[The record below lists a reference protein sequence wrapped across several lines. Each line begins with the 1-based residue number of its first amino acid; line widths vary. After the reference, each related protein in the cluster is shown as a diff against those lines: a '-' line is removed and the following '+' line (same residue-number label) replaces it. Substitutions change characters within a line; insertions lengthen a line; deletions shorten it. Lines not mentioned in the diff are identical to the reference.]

1 MSELVA
7 EFSALSKDDTG
18 LAGGKGANLGELVTA
33 GLPVPPG
40 FVVTAAAYRAAMEQ
54 AGARDELRQL
64 TVEADADDPD
74 HVQRVAERAREVVRD
89 AGIPD
94 ELREAVLAAY
104 RDLSGDGTELVAVRS
119 SATTEDTE
127 EASFAGMNE
136 TFTNVIGEDTL
147 LERLVDCWASIF
159 TERVLTY
166 RARRGID
173 EEPAIAVVIQRMVDA
188 DRAGVVF
195 TVDPSGDRDEM
206 IVEAAFGLGD
216 AVVAGE
222 VEPDTYVLHR
232 GDDGVEVADVRIG
245 HKDKKIV
252 RGDGGGNREVEL
264 DDDEASR
271 RVLDDDQLLELAELA
286 LRVEEHYGA
295 PQDIEWAAEDG
306 QFFLVQTRPITTL
319 DEDEPEDD
327 ETGDGERLAAAEVL
341 VEGLGA
347 SAGTAAGPVRI
358 LQSRDQGDRF
368 EDGDILVT
376 DMTAPDWVPIMSRA
390 AAFVTDS
397 GGMTSHAAI
406 VGREMQVPCIVGTGD
421 ATSKLSDGATV
432 TVDGEA
438 GVVYAGD
445 VTDQL
450 QEPRSG
456 GPEAAPRDRERP
468 PEAAI
473 PLATQL
479 YVNLAIPRRAEEA
492 AELPVDGVGLL
503 RAEFLITEA
512 LQGEHPRYVLAQG
525 RRDEAA
531 AAMAE
536 KILQITRPFHP
547 RPVIYRATDFK
558 TNEFRGL
565 KGGEEY
571 EPQEENPML
580 GYRGCFRYVRDP
592 EMFSF
597 ELEVLAR
604 VREETDN
611 LHLMISFVRTR
622 WELEE
627 CLEAIDESPL
637 GDDRGLKRWVMAEVP
652 SVVYRIPE
660 YAELGIDGVSIGS
673 NDLTQLML
681 GVDRDNPVLSELFDE
696 MDAAVLDAV
705 QRIIVACRESG
716 LTSSLCGQAPSD
728 RPEFAEQL
736 VRFGITSISVNA
748 DAAVDVRR
756 TIAAAERRLL
766 VESARADGAVR

>member
-7 EFSALSKDDTG
+7 EFAELSKDDTR
-18 LAGGKGANLGELVTA
+18 LAGGKGANLGELVNA

-40 FVVTAAAYRAAMEQ
+40 FVVTAAAYRNAMER
-54 AGARDELRQL
+54 AGAHDKLREL
-64 TVEADADDPD
+64 TGEVDADDQE
-74 HVQRVAERAREVVRD
+74 HVKQVAERAREVVRGAD
-89 AGIPD
+89 IPD
-94 ELREAVLAAY
+94 DLREAVLAAY
-104 RDLSGDGTELVAVRS
+104 RDLSQYGIAPVAVRS

-136 TFTNVIGEDTL
+136 TFTNVIGEDAV

-159 TERVLTY
+159 SERVLTY
-166 RARRGID
+166 RARSGIED
-173 EEPAIAVVIQRMVDA
+173 EPAIAVVIQRMVDA
-188 DRAGVVF
+188 DRSGVVF
-195 TVDPSGDRDEM
+195 TVDPSGDRDRM
-206 IVEAAFGLGD
+206 IIEAAFGLGD

-222 VEPDTYVLHR
+222 VEPDTYVLDR
-232 GDDGVEVADVRIG
+232 GDDGVEVADVHVGR
-245 HKDKKIV
+245 KRKKIV
-252 RGDGGGNREVEL
+252 RDDGGGNREVEL
-264 DDDEASR
+264 DEHEATR
-271 RVLDDDQLLELAELA
+271 RVLGDEELLELAKLA
-286 LRVEEHYGA
+286 LRVEDHYGA
-295 PQDIEWAAEDG
+295 PQDIEWAMEGEEA
-306 QFFLVQTRPITTL
+306 FLVQTRPITTL
-319 DEDEPEDD
+319 DEEAE
-327 ETGDGERLAAAEVL
+327 GDGEDEEESLAAADVV

-347 SAGTAAGPVRI
+347 SAGIASGKVRI
-358 LQSRDQGDRF
+358 LDSPDQGDRF
-368 EDGDILVT
+368 QDGDILVT

-406 VGREMQVPCIVGTGD
+406 VGREMKVPCVVGTGD

-432 TVDGEA
+432 TVDGKA

-445 VTDQL
+445 VTEQL
-450 QEPRSG
+450 QEQRDG
-456 GPEAAPRDRERP
+456 GRATTRERAEALEAAL
-468 PEAAI
+468 

-479 YVNLAIPRRAEEA
+479 YVNLAIPDRAEEA
-492 AELPVDGVGLL
+492 AELSVDGVGLL

-512 LQGEHPRYVLAQG
+512 LKGEHPRYVLAQD

-531 AAMAE
+531 AAMAD

-565 KGGEEY
+565 KGGDEY
-571 EPQEENPML
+571 EPDEENPML
-580 GYRGCFRYVRDP
+580 GYRGCFRYIRDP

-604 VREETDN
+604 VRQETDN
-611 LHLMISFVRTR
+611 LHLMIPFVRTL

-627 CLEAIDESPL
+627 CLQAIDASPL
-637 GDDRGLKRWVMAEVP
+637 GDDRDMKRWIMAEVP

-660 YAELGIDGVSIGS
+660 YAALGIDGVSIGS
-673 NDLTQLML
+673 NDLTQLVL
-681 GVDRDNPVLSELFDE
+681 GVDRDNPVIAELFDE
-696 MDAAVLDAV
+696 MDAAVLDAIE
-705 QRIIVACRESG
+705 RIIVGCHESG

-728 RPEFAEQL
+728 RPEFAEKL

-748 DAAVDVRR
+748 DAVLDARR
-756 TIAAAERRLL
+756 AIAAAERRLL
-766 VESARADGAVR
+766 VESARDDAAVR